1 MKDLEDLEINKL
13 VVHIATSNERFT
25 YANRM
30 SAELLTTNSATI
42 QISHHWHQP
51 LDSANL
57 QVPLHGLVLLLDTL
71 PILLATELKSQMQDL
86 SEKK

>member
-1 MKDLEDLEINKL
+1 MKDK
-13 VVHIATSNERFT
+13 FT
-25 YANRM
+25 YAVNRCVLQIM
-30 SAELLTTNSATI
+30 SPELLTTNSATV

-51 LDSANL
+51 SDSANL

-86 SEKK
+86 SEKN